1 MPRTLAITTTVL
13 LSAPTRT
20 LLVAG
25 LSVTLPLAA
34 SAQSNDVKY
43 CQALLAKYDTF
54 FVKASSHGPRRGD
67 SAAEVA
73 AAKCREGDPAG
84 IPGLEKALQDAK
96 IDLPPR
102 L

>member
-1 MPRTLAITTTVL
+1 MSRTLAIL
-13 LSAPTRT
+13 LGAFLRT

-25 LSVTLPLAA
+25 LSVTLPRAA

-73 AAKCREGDPAG
+73 ASKCHEGDPAG
-84 IPGLEKALQDAK
+84 IPGLEKALQNAK

>member
-1 MPRTLAITTTVL
+1 MVVIQTGRLPNALATTF
-13 LSAPTRT
+13 
-20 LLVAG
+20 LVAS
-25 LSVTLPLAA
+25 LSIAPPPGALGQ
-34 SAQSNDVKY
+34 SADAKY

-54 FVKASSHGPRRGD
+54 VARSSGHSPRRGD

-73 AAKCREGDPAG
+73 ASKCRAGDPAG
-84 IPGLEKALQDAK
+84 IPDLERALQDAR